1 MKTTSELRRD
11 TSAWIAQVWIS
22 FFLAVSASAIGVAY
36 APVDAWVKGYLG
48 MAFLFSLGSAFS
60 LAKTLRDNHEGSKL
74 LSRITDAR
82 AEKLLREY
90 ELQAPAES

>member
-11 TSAWIAQVWIS
+11 TPAWLAQVWIS
-22 FFLAVSASAIGVAY
+22 FFLAVTASAVGVAY
-36 APVDAWVKGYLG
+36 APVDVWIKGYLG
-48 MAFLFSLGSAFS
+48 MAFLFSLGSSFS

-74 LSRITDAR
+74 ISRITDAR

-90 ELQAPAES
+90 ESPSDAA